1 MVVLAHTRHDP
12 NAADSYK
19 KKVQDLRAALA
30 ECEGKKLPHETVA
43 LPQVE
48 VGNARPQH
56 ECHRG

>member
-30 ECEGKKLPHETVA
+30 ECEEEDRADET
-43 LPQVE
+43 
-48 VGNARPQH
+48 R
-56 ECHRG
+56 